1 MVRITKSGAVDKRSI
16 SSAKNGKQASILVK
30 KALQQVKQKNVE
42 FHINSDDDTDSES
55 EQEPE
60 PEPEQEPEQEQEV
73 KVIHEPKPTKKELI
87 DYEKLLKEREEEW
100 NNRYKSYEEEF
111 GGKLKQKETE
121 YERLLK
127 EKEQE
132 IKEAKLGFIK
142 QQRHR
147 MSIKF

>member
-1 MVRITKSGAVDKRSI
+1 MPPRITKSGKVDGRSK
-16 SSAKNGKQASILVK
+16 SSAQNGKKASILVK

-55 EQEPE
+55 ELEAEPE
-60 PEPEQEPEQEQEV
+60 PEPELEQEQEQEV

-87 DYEKLLKEREEEW
+87 DYEKLLKEREQEW
-100 NNRYKSYEEEF
+100 DNKEQEF

-121 YERLLK
+121 FERLLK